1 MTVDPFMDDRC
12 RTMLLEGGR
21 RLGVELD
28 AESVARFDSYAAL
41 LHKWGQKI
49 NLSSRLEMNE
59 IVLYHFLDSLAGYRL
74 LAGAGE
80 GALID
85 IGAGAGFPALP
96 LKICLPR
103 LYVTLVESAN
113 KKVSFCRE
121 VVRHLGLTD
130 IEIVHARGEELA
142 KIPAWTERF
151 DWAVARA
158 LAPALKA
165 ARLCLPFLRPG
176 GRVLLY
182 KGKAGEDEILP
193 LREEAERIGAAV
205 EVLGVQ
211 VPFLDASRSLVVV
224 TKCST

>member
-1 MTVDPFMDDRC
+1 MLVD
-12 RTMLLEGGR
+12 GGR

-28 AESVARFDSYAAL
+28 AESVALFDSYAEL
-41 LHKWGQKI
+41 LRKWGKKM
-49 NLSSRLEMNE
+49 NLSSRLGMSE

-96 LKICLPR
+96 LKICLPG
-103 LYVTLVESAN
+103 LAVSLVDSSN

-121 VVRHLGLTD
+121 AVRHLGLAD
-130 IEIVHARGEELA
+130 VEIVHARGEELA
-142 KIPAWTERF
+142 KMPAWTGQF

-165 ARLCLPFLRPG
+165 ARLCLPFLKPG
-176 GRVLLY
+176 GRLLLY

-193 LREEAERIGAAV
+193 LREEMDQVGAAV
-205 EVLGVQ
+205 EVRDVQ